1 MTAPTGADRHWGF
14 HSEPQKNVVFRLP
27 LVPRLFSIFGVVAI
41 GGIVVFMTAMAVLLL
56 GAKSWGLAAFF
67 TLLACFMGALTAYVG
82 KDLHG
87 KWGLRVVLEPDA
99 LVLDLPTGRSLI
111 HDPPELHTRIPYSEI
126 EAIETRQEVYVSQLM
141 GMMQRAYVLHCKNG
155 ELIFLFE
162 DRAIG
167 SQLEVNYFSKL
178 VADIVARAHVPL
190 RDLGMAEGKG
200 GVLGVWGT
208 HEPDWSSPALSQAR
222 QKKLL
227 HRVAIT
233 GALPIPLIIFAIILR
248 LIVGQ

>member
-1 MTAPTGADRHWGF
+1 MNTKSGVSAATSANATRSAPCI
-14 HSEPQKNVVFRLP
+14 FRLP
-27 LVPRLFSIFGVVAI
+27 LGPRLFSVFGVVAI
-41 GGIVVFMTAMAVLLL
+41 GGIAVFMTAMAVLLL
-56 GAKSWGLAAFF
+56 VAKSWGLAAFF
-67 TLLACFMGALTAYVG
+67 TLLACFMAALTAYVG

-111 HDPPELHTRIPYSEI
+111 HHPPELHTRIPFNEI

-141 GMMQRAYVLHCKNG
+141 GMMQRAYVLHRNNG
-155 ELIFLFE
+155 DLIFLFE

-178 VADIVARAHVPL
+178 VADIVARTHVPL
-190 RDLGMAEGKG
+190 RDLGIAAGKG

-208 HEPDWSSPALSQAR
+208 HEPDWASPALSQAR

-227 HRVAIT
+227 RRVAIT
-233 GALPIPLIIFAIILR
+233 GALPIPLIMFAIILR
-248 LIVGQ
+248 LIVGG